1 VSSGDLRRDASI
13 DHQTRA
19 TALLV
24 GLAAWLVYITSAG
37 GTLGTSD
44 AVAMFAQA
52 DAIVT
57 RGAMDVS
64 LENSSEAW
72 RGVNGRFYLP
82 FGPAQPVF
90 DIPFLLA
97 GRAAAALVGTS
108 LGDPD
113 VLPKAAVAM
122 NRSVPAAVS
131 VALGFLLA
139 WQLSRDR
146 RASLVAAIAL
156 AFGTLVWPYA
166 TFGSNAALATA
177 ALTGGVYGIGVGG
190 LTARRGLLAAG
201 GVSLGIAWL
210 TRHEMALAAV
220 PAMAW
225 LAWQTRRHPGRI
237 GLMAAAFAGIA
248 IAAGIWMT
256 LNALHFSHPFSTGH
270 HPDVTFRGAAAFLM
284 SPSGALLLYSPVAMA
299 GGALIPTLRQGEALA
314 WLLASVTVV
323 LMVFYASLDDWLGT
337 RSYGPRYLVPLLPL
351 LVAPLALWWRRA
363 RRGWPRAPLI
373 ALIGLSVLVQTPAI
387 VVDFSQAGI
396 AAEQPAQKLRRDDW
410 AWAPV
415 WLNLRHAARAVPA
428 NVRYL
433 TGQEPRPILP
443 PDAGSL
449 SDRLSFSLNFWWLY
463 LYYLGMLPGWA
474 AAAAAL
480 VPLSIAAVL
489 GRAAYRRTAT
499 MPAPWPAS
507 AAGRTEQM

>member
-1 VSSGDLRRDASI
+1 MSVQPLSGVAIPADGP
-13 DHQTRA
+13 QPRA
-19 TALLV
+19 IAVLV
-24 GLAAWLVYITSAG
+24 GLAAWLVYITTAG

-97 GRAAAALVGTS
+97 GRAAAARLGTS

-146 RASLVAAIAL
+146 RASLLAAGAL

-177 ALTGGVYGIGVGG
+177 ALTGGLYGIGVGG
-190 LTARRGLLAAG
+190 VSARRGLLAAG

-210 TRHEMALAAV
+210 TRHELALATL

-225 LAWQTRRHPGRI
+225 LAWQTRRHPRRI
-237 GLMAAAFAGIA
+237 GLMTAAFAGIVA
-248 IAAGIWMT
+248 AAGIWMT
-256 LNALHFSHPFSTGH
+256 LNALHFNHPLSTGH
-270 HPDVTFRGAAAFLM
+270 HPEVTFRGAAAFLM
-284 SPSGALLLYSPVAMA
+284 SPSGALLLYSPVAIA
-299 GGALIPTLRQGEALA
+299 GIALVPMLRRGDPLA
-314 WLLASVTVV
+314 WLLTSVAFV

-337 RSYGPRYLVPLLPL
+337 RSYGPRYLVPLLPV

-363 RRGWPRAPLI
+363 RPGWQRSL
-373 ALIGLSVLVQTPAI
+373 LMGLVGASVLVQTPAV

-410 AWAPV
+410 AWAPIWV
-415 WLNLRHAARAVPA
+415 NLRHAASAVPA

-433 TGQEPRPILP
+433 TGQEPLP
-443 PDAGSL
+443 VPPTDARSL

-463 LYYLGMLPGWA
+463 LYYLGIVPGWA
-474 AAAAAL
+474 TVAAVLA
-480 VPLSIAAVL
+480 PLSIAAAL
-489 GRAAYRRTAT
+489 GRTAYRRTAA
-499 MPAPWPAS
+499 MPAPRAAPAT
-507 AAGRTEQM
+507 GRTA